1 MCMNYSVNVDV
12 QVHWCEAQKHQLF
25 QIEIF
30 FFSFFLESWRLF
42 HIGRLSQVCIYV
54 IWEKGKGQ
62 TASSF
67 MLVEANM
74 SHIGYVGNVLEVSG
88 RVNRRVRY

>member
-1 MCMNYSVNVDV
+1 MAD
-12 QVHWCEAQKHQLF
+12 
-25 QIEIF
+25 
-30 FFSFFLESWRLF
+30 F
-42 HIGRLSQVCIYV
+42 HRFAFMLSG
-54 IWEKGKGQ
+54 KRGKGQ

-74 SHIGYVGNVLEVSG
+74 SHIGYVRNVLEVTD